1 MTFLEL
7 LLGEQAVGDA
17 ADLREALEAFQE
29 LKPEAATWPELCADP
44 TTVPT
49 IRRYSSFEA
58 FLDNAD
64 ALETIQLRADQF
76 PTADA
81 SDASD
86 AAHPLA

>member
-17 ADLREALEAFQE
+17 ADLQEALQVFQE
-29 LKPEAATWPELCADP
+29 LKPEESSWQELCSDP
-44 TTVPT
+44 ATVPT

-64 ALETIQLRADQF
+64 ALETTELRADQF
-76 PTADA
+76 ADVEA
-81 SDASD
+81 SDPAT
-86 AAHPLA
+86 PLA